1 MIQHIYKPLPKFA
14 FQQFQVPKFEQQ
26 YIVGYIIYKPLL
38 KFAFQQFQVP
48 KFKHQYIVGYTI

>member
-26 YIVGYIIYKPLL
+26 YIVGYTIEKP
-38 KFAFQQFQVP
+38 
-48 KFKHQYIVGYTI
+48 